1 MSVLGAIFGGIVE
14 LFRQGR
20 NKRAYNQRLN
30 EIDNENINRRNVVEY
45 RSAPIEA
52 FLPQTANNNVVVS
65 GSNDEIRE
73 RVICARAWKCHLDNR
88 PTLILHCG
96 NLNLADRLA
105 QVFQG
110 EDKFLRLD
118 STNPIYDPFI
128 GLDRSYVSQFIL
140 NSSGREYR
148 IERIGSSYLYGLY
161 DYLQQI
167 GRPICTETFYNCM
180 RDRSH
185 EHIIQD
191 SEDGVISEFIA
202 RRINSELA
210 QGQLEMGNIEQYFNV
225 LRQQGCDLLA
235 DEYNL
240 NNAISIRRAL
250 HNGKIVALDISDSAN
265 TLLLDIVVQEIRA
278 LLSDHIQIS
287 LIIDSIS
294 IDATET
300 FNQLIRTYSG
310 TNSLLLSSPD
320 VYSSMQSTATHFE
333 AILGRA
339 ETVIALQHYSS
350 SSATKFSEFFGNYQ
364 KLEVTQ
370 QFGSGRSGRFGEVF
384 RGTYDNNGSSVQPVV
399 KPRVEESDITGQRDD
414 HAYIKQ
420 RGRTEII
427 DVRID
432 NGDAR
437 SNYVIPE
444 RAPTR
449 RTHRHSTMSWGI
461 FILLFIFFF
470 PAAFIYSFVKTGK
483 KGKIISAIF
492 FFVLMALFITQCVL
506 SFNGLQGS

>member
-20 NKRAYNQRLN
+20 NRRANNQRLN
-30 EIDNENINRRNVVEY
+30 QIDNENENRRNVVEY

-52 FLPQTANNNVVVS
+52 FLPQSANNNVVIS
-65 GSNDEIRE
+65 GSNNTLRE
-73 RVICARAWKCHLDNR
+73 RVICARAWKCHTENKPVLV
-88 PTLILHCG
+88 LHCG
-96 NLNLADRLA
+96 NLNLADRLQ

-118 STNPIYDPFI
+118 ATNPIYDPFI
-128 GLDRSYVSQFIL
+128 GLDRTYVSQFIL

-191 SEDGVISEFIA
+191 SEDGAISEFVA

-210 QGQLEMGNIEQYFNV
+210 QGQLEMGNIEQYFNI
-225 LRQQGCDLLA
+225 LKQQGCDLLA

-250 HNGKIVALDISDSAN
+250 HNGKVVSLDISDSAN

-278 LLSDHIQIS
+278 LLSDRIPIS
-287 LIIDSIS
+287 LIIDSIPV
-294 IDATET
+294 DASEA

-310 TNSLLLSSPD
+310 SNSLLYSSQD

-333 AILGRA
+333 SILGRA
-339 ETVIALQHYSS
+339 ETVIALQHYSA

-370 QFGSGRSGRFGEVF
+370 QYGSGRSGRFGEVF

-399 KPRVEESDITGQRDD
+399 KARVEEADITGQRSD

-420 RGRTEII
+420 RGQTEII
-427 DVRID
+427 DVRITE
-432 NGDAR
+432 GDAHTI
-437 SNYVIPE
+437 YDMPD
-444 RAPTR
+444 RAPVR
-449 RTHRHSTMSWGI
+449 RTNRHSTMSWGI
-461 FILLFIFFF
+461 FILLFIFCF
-470 PAAFIYSFVKTGK
+470 PAAFIYSFVKSGRR
-483 KGKIISAIF
+483 GKIISAVLF
-492 FFVLMALFITQCVL
+492 FILVALFVIQYVIAL
-506 SFNGLQGS
+506 NGV

>member
-1 MSVLGAIFGGIVE
+1 MRVLGFIFGWIVE

-20 NKRAYNQRLN
+20 NRRAYNQRLN
-30 EIDNENINRRNVVEY
+30 EIDIENDNRRNVVEY

-52 FLPQTANNNVVVS
+52 FLPQTVNNNVVIS
-65 GSNDEIRE
+65 GSNDELRE
-73 RVICARAWKCHLDNR
+73 RVVCARAWKCHLENK
-88 PTLILHCG
+88 PALVLHCG

-110 EDKFLRLD
+110 QNKFLRLD

-128 GLDRSYVSQFIL
+128 GLDRTYVSQFIL

-167 GRPICTETFYNCM
+167 GRPICTETFYNCT

-185 EHIIQD
+185 ENIIQD

-225 LRQQGCDLLA
+225 LKQQGCDLLA

-240 NNAISIRRAL
+240 NDAISIRKAL
-250 HNGKIVALDISDSAN
+250 HDGKIVSLDISDSSN

-278 LLSDHIQIS
+278 LLADRIPIS
-287 LIIDSIS
+287 LIIDAIP
-294 IDATET
+294 IDASET

-310 TNSLLLSSPD
+310 SNSLLYSSQD
-320 VYSSMQSTATHFE
+320 VYSSMQSTTTHFE
-333 AILGRA
+333 SILGRS
-339 ETVIALQHYSS
+339 EVVIALQHYSA
-350 SSATKFSEFFGNYQ
+350 SSASKFSEFFGNYQ
-364 KLEVTQ
+364 KLEQTQ
-370 QFGSGRSGRFGEVF
+370 QYGMGHSGRFGEVF
-384 RGTYDNNGSSVQPVV
+384 RGTYDNNGVSFQPTV
-399 KPRVEESDITGQRDD
+399 KARVEEADITGQRAD

-427 DVRID
+427 GVRITD
-432 NGDAR
+432 GDAR
-437 SNYVIPE
+437 SNYETPE
-444 RAPTR
+444 RAPIRHTN
-449 RTHRHSTMSWGI
+449 RHSTMSWGI
-461 FILLFIFFF
+461 FILLFIFCF
-470 PAAFIYSFVKTGK
+470 PAAFIYSFIKCGRR
-483 KGKIISAIF
+483 GKIISI
-492 FFVLMALFITQCVL
+492 LFLLLFLTYFIVMLCLTM
-506 SFNGLQGS
+506 